1 LKNKKKEKKESWGK
15 RFLKWI
21 DKAAKKEP
29 PKCGGDV
36 VNDS

>member
-1 LKNKKKEKKESWGK
+1 MVVKDKKKDSWFK

-29 PKCGGDV
+29 PHCGG
-36 VNDS
+36 NCCK